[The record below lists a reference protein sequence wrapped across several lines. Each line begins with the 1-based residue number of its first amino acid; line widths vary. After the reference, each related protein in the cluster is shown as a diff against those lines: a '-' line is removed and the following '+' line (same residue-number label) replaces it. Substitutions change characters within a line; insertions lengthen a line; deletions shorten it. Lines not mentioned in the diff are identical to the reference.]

1 MDESIEHLRRSQN
14 RRCLARATAQYFD
27 ALTSEAL
34 SEERWIAE
42 SLRDA
47 AAGIDF
53 DRNLIAEQSP
63 S

>member
-1 MDESIEHLRRSQN
+1 MDESIEHLHSSEN
-14 RRCLARATAQYFD
+14 RRCLARATVQYFD
-27 ALTSEAL
+27 ALTAEAL
-34 SEERWIAE
+34 FEERWIAE

-53 DRNLIAEQSP
+53 DRNLMAEQSP